1 MRYVFGPCF
10 CSAEV
15 CLVLQET
22 AYETSQKYKE
32 GMYILERAMVVKVCA
47 LKYVGREGDPIVDNS
62 SGFYGCGVAMPSRG
76 LDLLCLCTSLVRLT
90 ES

>member
-1 MRYVFGPCF
+1 MVRSAWCAVRYVFGPCF

-15 CLVLQET
+15 YLVLQET

-47 LKYVGREGDPIVDNS
+47 LKYVGGGGGPNR
-62 SGFYGCGVAMPSRG
+62 
-76 LDLLCLCTSLVRLT
+76 
-90 ES
+90 